1 MRVIVCILSDITLDG
16 ERFAP
21 DDVVDLP
28 EGQAG
33 TLFIAGIADPN
44 PAAVAH
50 ARDELGKPVR
60 VLRPD
65 DSPDIAAVYAEKAPK
80 TPRRKKAAE

>member
-1 MRVIVCILSDITLDG
+1 MRVTVRILSDITLDG

-21 DDVVDLP
+21 DDVLDIPDSL
-28 EGQAG
+28 AM
-33 TLFIAGIADPN
+33 TLAIGGIADPH

-50 ARDELGKPVR
+50 ACEELGKQVR
-60 VLRPD
+60 ALRPD
-65 DSPDIAAVYAEKAPK
+65 DVAVDAETAPK